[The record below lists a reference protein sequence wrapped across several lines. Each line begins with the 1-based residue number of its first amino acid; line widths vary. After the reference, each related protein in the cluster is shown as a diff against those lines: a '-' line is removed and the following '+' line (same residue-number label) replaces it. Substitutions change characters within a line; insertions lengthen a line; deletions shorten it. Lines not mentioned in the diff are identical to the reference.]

1 MDRDM
6 VASDDESDWS
16 FVKEMKKFRATAK
29 HRKDFEHRLK
39 QKLIRFGKIE
49 EEDELPVVDSLIES
63 AYNSQK
69 AIEWGEK
76 KDEKR
81 KDKKGNP
88 LRDTNSPTRESTFRE
103 IGKDPMISLE
113 SEEEFDVY
121 SNSDESE
128 QSDHSLDIM
137 D

>member
-1 MDRDM
+1 MSIIEDLGMDREM

-39 QKLIRFGKIE
+39 QKLIRFGKIQ

-76 KDEKR
+76 KDEYKPYNR
-81 KDKKGNP
+81 INYCE
-88 LRDTNSPTRESTFRE
+88 R
-103 IGKDPMISLE
+103 II
-113 SEEEFDVY
+113 
-121 SNSDESE
+121 
-128 QSDHSLDIM
+128 
-137 D
+137 